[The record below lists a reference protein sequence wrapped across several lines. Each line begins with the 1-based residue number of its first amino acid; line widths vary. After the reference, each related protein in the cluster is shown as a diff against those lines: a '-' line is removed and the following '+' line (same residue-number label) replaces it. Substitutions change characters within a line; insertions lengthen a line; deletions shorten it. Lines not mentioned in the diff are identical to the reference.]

1 MCLSSLW
8 DAIYSEHTHNDT
20 EEEGRAGRLIL
31 APARPVGTR
40 ARHRGQRVWQADR
53 VIAWAPRKAAGLTPD
68 TASRL
73 QSVQGQSL
81 QDQLKLAP
89 APPKHIRLLLQTA
102 RGSRLKGV
110 LPPALS
116 SSSAI
121 SQVPRGPPAPV
132 PLPPW
137 WLSILNLPLYLALSS
152 EPSKHLR
159 ICHWG
164 KQNKTCLF
172 TFTPQMSGLAP
183 HCCYSPFAPTGMFTK
198 HTKPPALD
206 GERQGHALRCHLA
219 S

>member
-8 DAIYSEHTHNDT
+8 DAIYSEHTHKDT

-31 APARPVGTR
+31 APARPVGAR

-89 APPKHIRLLLQTA
+89 APPQTHQTA

-121 SQVPRGPPAPV
+121 SQVPRGPPPHHPTPSVVA
-132 PLPPW
+132 
-137 WLSILNLPLYLALSS
+137 LYS
-152 EPSKHLR
+152 EPSPLSSSV
-159 ICHWG
+159 
-164 KQNKTCLF
+164 L
-172 TFTPQMSGLAP
+172 
-183 HCCYSPFAPTGMFTK
+183 
-198 HTKPPALD
+198 
-206 GERQGHALRCHLA
+206 
-219 S
+219 

>member
-89 APPKHIRLLLQTA
+89 APPNT
-102 RGSRLKGV
+102 SD
-110 LPPALS
+110 S
-116 SSSAI
+116 S
-121 SQVPRGPPAPV
+121 
-132 PLPPW
+132 
-137 WLSILNLPLYLALSS
+137 
-152 EPSKHLR
+152 
-159 ICHWG
+159 C
-164 KQNKTCLF
+164 
-172 TFTPQMSGLAP
+172 
-183 HCCYSPFAPTGMFTK
+183 
-198 HTKPPALD
+198 
-206 GERQGHALRCHLA
+206 RQQEGAG
-219 S
+219 